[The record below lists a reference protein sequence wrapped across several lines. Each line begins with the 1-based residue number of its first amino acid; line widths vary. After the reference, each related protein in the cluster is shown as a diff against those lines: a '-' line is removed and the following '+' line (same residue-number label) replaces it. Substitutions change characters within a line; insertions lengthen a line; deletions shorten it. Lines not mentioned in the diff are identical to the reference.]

1 MKRSRIARAMD
12 HLDEELI
19 AGAIPSSAHTQKGGK
34 IMKKNNWIKW
44 TALAAAFLLVLT
56 GGVLMTQMIA
66 SASQNTIVALDV
78 NPSLEIEVNGKEQV
92 VEIRAL
98 NEEAKLV
105 IGDMNFKNVDLDVAV
120 RALITSML
128 EHDFLTIDQNSI
140 LISVDT
146 KDQKK
151 ATELKEIISGKV
163 TDLLKN
169 SKIEASIITQTF
181 DKTADNGNEISSAR
195 AALIEKILAAGLADA
210 NGVAYTYDQ
219 LALLKVNELKLIL
232 ESKELIEK
240 VEGIQSTGTAGTGKL
255 IDKEQAIAIA
265 LEKAGVSRDDVTA
278 LELEVDVSKKTQ
290 TIFYEIEFKYNGNEY
305 EYEMIAATGEIVKE
319 EIDADDDRIDRPIG
333 ENESAAPV
341 GGEYISVKEA
351 TDIAYGHAGVASS
364 DVRDMDREFKV
375 VNGKAVY
382 EVEFEVSKK
391 DYDYIIDAVTG
402 EILQATVPPS
412 AGDATAA
419 EDRALSDAGVARAD
433 ARELKTEAVYR
444 DGAIYAYRVEFEVRG
459 DLEYE
464 YTVSADGTEILDKK
478 VDD

>member
-1 MKRSRIARAMD
+1 MKRSRIARALD

-19 AGAIPSSAHTQKGGK
+19 AGAVPSSAHTQKGDK

-66 SASQNTIVALDV
+66 GASQNTIVALDV

-105 IGDMNFKNVDLDVAV
+105 IGDMNFDKVDLDVTIN
-120 RALITSML
+120 ALIGSML
-128 EHDFLTIDQNSI
+128 QHGYLSTDQNSI

-151 ATELKEIISGKV
+151 ATELKESISGKV

-181 DKTADNGNEISSAR
+181 DKTTDKGNEISSAR

-319 EIDADDDRIDRPIG
+319 EIDADDDRIDRPNG

-351 TDIAYGHAGVASS
+351 TDIAYDHAGVASS